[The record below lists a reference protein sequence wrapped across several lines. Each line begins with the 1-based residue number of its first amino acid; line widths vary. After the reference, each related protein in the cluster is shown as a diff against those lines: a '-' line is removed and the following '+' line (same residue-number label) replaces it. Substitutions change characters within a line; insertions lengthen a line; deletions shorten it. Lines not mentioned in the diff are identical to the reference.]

1 MTSQR
6 IDMEKLLKK
15 NMREQHEAT
24 ERAIADCEAARDA
37 ERRAFKAAGG
47 HAYPTPEDAYAGMT
61 LLEHYAGQAMQGLL
75 AAHANRPS
83 TRHPS
88 EIAED
93 AVRVANELLYAL
105 KHNKTGDQDDR

>member
-24 ERAIADCEAARDA
+24 ESAIADYEAARDA

-47 HAYPTPEDAYAGMT
+47 HAYPSTESGGMT
-61 LLEHYAGQAMQGLL
+61 LREHYAGQAVQGLIQ
-75 AAHANRPS
+75 AHASQGTSP
-83 TRHPS
+83 TLYMS
-88 EIAED
+88 EICKQ
-93 AVRVANELLYAL
+93 AVSAADELLHAL
-105 KHNKTGDQDDR
+105 KHNKTGDQNDR